1 MSRPIPHHEGFC
13 ESCRHWAHPLLEM
26 GAEDTELGY
35 CWRYP
40 PVPVAVGMRLE
51 TAVPRTMPI
60 DSCGEYLARHPMEE
74 PRVEPRGGHRPS
86 SVSSNRY
93 APPNQDTG
101 GKRGLSVD
109 DVLALG
115 RQLKGK
121 GR

>member
-60 DSCGEYLARHPMEE
+60 DSCGEYLARHPLEE
-74 PRVEPRGGHRPS
+74 PRVEPMGGYRPS
-86 SVSSNRY
+86 SVSSNR
-93 APPNQDTG
+93 PDRHSHGTG
-101 GKRGLSVD
+101 GKRAMSVEE
-109 DVLALG
+109 VLALG
-115 RQLKGK
+115 RQLKGSK
-121 GR
+121 R